1 MQEKDIHIG
10 DTVQVRQWDDMK
22 DEFGIDKNGNIN
34 SALPFAQDAIK
45 LCGKHFTVTEIW
57 RCRPYGLV
65 YYGNIEGDSDAS
77 FFLADELEPLAD
89 EEWEVANDNDI
100 KSLLT

>member
-22 DEFGIDKNGNIN
+22 DEFGIDENGNIN
-34 SALPFAQDAIK
+34 LAFPFAQDAIK

-57 RCRPYGLV
+57 RGIPYGFV
-65 YYGNIEGDSDAS
+65 YYGTIEGASNAS
-77 FFLADELEPLAD
+77 FFLADELEPLAYA
-89 EEWEVANDNDI
+89 EWEVANDNDI